1 MSTDLNEEDDTI
13 LKCSETSWRAVTIHK
28 MTDGTEKRKMA
39 NELGYNAV
47 KLILELLRSGNSE
60 IAIEIGMAAIQMFFD
75 GHNYHQAI
83 SCIERLREP
92 LEDSR
97 LKEDVIEYET
107 YSKDAL
113 KSSIIETVDN
123 RIDILYSLIWEN
135 GCMGTSDAIK
145 FFEKRTKSTITE
157 PTILSYCKV
166 LKFEQRIISFGG
178 PTGRP
183 IEMFPNNSISLNREV
198 SYNKK
203 NFFEGNLIAK
213 NNLFKPNWDVP
224 NRKNTRVYEIENGND
239 PRVFALIEPGESIT
253 SKFKHLGGISNM
265 SHKLGVEGKLHP
277 IKSIPE
283 FGYEI
288 IKNINDADFLT
299 ECKVVPMDYN
309 EPID

>member
-1 MSTDLNEEDDTI
+1 LSTDLNNETDLI
-13 LKCSETSWRAVTIHK
+13 LKCSETSWRAVSIHK
-28 MTDGTEKRKMA
+28 MADGSEKRKMA
-39 NELGYNAV
+39 NELGYNTV

-75 GHNYHQAI
+75 GHNYHQTI

-92 LEDSR
+92 FEDSR
-97 LKEDVIEYET
+97 LKDDIIEYET
-107 YSKDAL
+107 NSKKAL
-113 KSSIIETVDN
+113 KSSITETMDD
-123 RIDILYSLIWEN
+123 RIDFLYSLIWEN

-145 FFEKRTKSTITE
+145 FFKTRTQLPICE
-157 PTILSYCKV
+157 PTILSYSKI
-166 LKFEQRIISFGG
+166 LKYEHRILSFGG

-203 NFFEGNLIAK
+203 NFFEGKLIAK
-213 NNLFKPNWDVP
+213 SNLFKPNWNVP

-265 SHKLGVEGKLHP
+265 PNKLGVEGKLHP

-288 IKNINDADFLT
+288 INNINDADFLT
-299 ECKVVPMDYN
+299 ECKVVPMDS
-309 EPID
+309 